1 MNALAS
7 NAVYQGDW
15 DIRGSDL
22 DQRYA
27 RFAREPLSDDEILWL
42 SLASRVMPANSI
54 ADKLF
59 LTSRSGCD
67 CYLSDIA
74 AWGDMVADGIAKA
87 LYRAKTGK
95 RRRTYVEGYDARWG
109 RQAAR
114 DGLAM
119 AMFGPRDIPG
129 VVARADQFGCGKQA
143 YQRVRD
149 FVGGAAAV
157 CMEEYRWALLWAM
170 GRIRDRM
177 FDARLDGLNGMER
190 GYPAIDE
197 VMTV

>member
-1 MNALAS
+1 MS
-7 NAVYQGDW
+7 VVTSKAVYQGDW

-27 RFAREPLSDDEILWL
+27 KFAREPLSDDEILWL

-74 AWGDMVADGIAKA
+74 AWGDLVASGIAMA
-87 LYRAKTGK
+87 LYRSKTGK
-95 RRRTYVEGYDARWG
+95 RRRTYVEGYDDHWG

-143 YQRVRD
+143 YQRIRD

-177 FDARLDGLNGMER
+177 FDARLEALNGMECE
-190 GYPAIDE
+190 PSAIDE
-197 VMTV
+197 AKTV